1 MNDDELARLHS
12 YLRIPS
18 ISALAEHAS
27 DMEAAVAFMEGE
39 LRDAGAATVE
49 VLRTGGH
56 PFLIAPVAATVDD
69 PTRARTVLVYGHYD
83 VQPVG
88 DPDRWDSPA
97 FEPTERDGYLY
108 ARGASDNKG
117 NFFQILCAVRRLH
130 ESGDLPVN
138 VIFLVDGEEESGGDS
153 AIRWVEAM
161 DPVADVAVIWDGG
174 MVNRGLAAVEC
185 GVRGLIY
192 RRVTVRCGTRDGHSG
207 LFGGAAMNACHVIS
221 DVLAA
226 VRPRAGRVPETL
238 AVGATPVPDDLVA
251 EWERLSDGPTMLA
264 EAGLVPADADAAAE
278 LARRTMVLPS
288 VDVNAVWAGEA
299 DAVKT
304 VIPTVAHAMVSMRV
318 APGQD
323 AAAMARAFDEI
334 LRAAC
339 PDGAEID
346 VEDMGVADPGV
357 MDPDHPAMRAA
368 MAAIGEA
375 TGLPVIAMRTGGTLP
390 IFASMTGR
398 GMPTILTG
406 FTLPDDAIHSPNE
419 RMLIANLGTGV
430 RAAMAMLQ
438 AFAE

>member
-1 MNDDELARLHS
+1 MNDDELARLRA

-18 ISALAEHAS
+18 ISALPEHAP
-27 DMEAAVAFMEGE
+27 DMEAAVAFVEGE
-39 LRDAGAATVE
+39 LRDAGADRVD
-49 VLRTGGH
+49 VLRAGGH
-56 PFLIAPVAATVDD
+56 PFLVATVPATVDD
-69 PTRARTVLVYGHYD
+69 PAAARTVLVYGHYD

-88 DPDRWDSPA
+88 DPDRWDSPP

-117 NFFQILCAVRRLH
+117 NFFQVLCAVRRLH
-130 ESGDLPVN
+130 EAGDLPVT
-138 VIFLVDGEEESGGDS
+138 VVFLVDGEEESGGDS
-153 AIRWVEAM
+153 AIRWVDVM

-174 MVNRGLAAVEC
+174 MVNRETASVES
-185 GVRGLIY
+185 GVRGLVY
-192 RRVTVRCGTRDGHSG
+192 RRVTVQCGTRDGHSG
-207 LFGGAAMNACHVIS
+207 LFGGAAMNACHVLS

-226 VRPRAGRVPETL
+226 VRPREGRLPDALTAG
-238 AVGATPVPDDLVA
+238 VGAVPDGLVA
-251 EWERLSDGPTMLA
+251 EWERLLGGPAMLA
-264 EAGLVPADADAAAE
+264 DAGLVPADGAAADE
-278 LARRTMVLPS
+278 VARRTMVMPS
-288 VDVNAVWAGEA
+288 VDVNAIWAGEA

-323 AAAMARAFDEI
+323 ARTMAGVFDAL

-368 MAAIGEA
+368 MDAIGDA

-390 IFASMTGR
+390 VFASMTRR

-430 RAAMAMLQ
+430 RAAMAMLA

>member
-1 MNDDELARLHS
+1 MNDDELSRLHA

-18 ISALAEHAS
+18 ISALPEHAA

-39 LRDAGAATVE
+39 LREAGAAAVE

-56 PFLIAPVAATVDD
+56 PFLVAPVAATVDD
-69 PTRARTVLVYGHYD
+69 PAAARTVLVYGHYD

-97 FEPTERDGYLY
+97 FEPTVRGEHLY

-130 ESGDLPVN
+130 ASGALPVN
-138 VIFLVDGEEESGGDS
+138 VLFLVDGEEESGGDS

-161 DPVADVAVIWDGG
+161 DPVADVAIIWDGG
-174 MVNRGLAAVEC
+174 MVNRGLASVES
-185 GVRGLIY
+185 GVRGLVY

-207 LFGGAAMNACHVIS
+207 LFGGAAMNACHVLS

-226 VRPRAGRVPETL
+226 VRPRNGRVPEEL
-238 AVGATPVPDDLVA
+238 GVGATGVPDALLE
-251 EWERLSDGPTMLA
+251 EWETLVDGPGMLA
-264 EAGLVPADADAAAE
+264 DAGLVPADADAAAN
-278 LARRTMVLPS
+278 LALRTMVGPS
-288 VDVNAVWAGEA
+288 VDVNAIWAGEA

-304 VIPTVAHAMVSMRV
+304 VIPTVAHAMVSLRV

-323 AAAMARAFDEI
+323 ATAMADAFDAL
-334 LRAAC
+334 LRDAC
-339 PDGAEID
+339 PAGAEVVID
-346 VEDMGVADPGV
+346 DMGVAEPGV
-357 MDPDHPAMRAA
+357 MDPEHPAMRAA
-368 MAAIGEA
+368 MRAITEA
-375 TGLPVIAMRTGGTLP
+375 TELPVITMRTGGTLP
-390 IFASMTGR
+390 IFSAMTGR

-430 RAAMAMLQ
+430 RAAMAMLG
-438 AFAE
+438 ALAE

>member
-1 MNDDELARLHS
+1 MNDHELARLHA

-18 ISALAEHAS
+18 ISALPEHAA
-27 DMEAAVAFMEGE
+27 DMEAAVAFVEGE
-39 LRDAGAATVE
+39 LRDAGAESVE

-56 PFLIAPVAATVDD
+56 PFLVATVPATLDE
-69 PTRARTVLVYGHYD
+69 PAAARTVLVYGHYD

-88 DPDRWDSPA
+88 DPERWDSPA

-117 NFFQILCAVRRLH
+117 NFFQVLCAVRRLH
-130 ESGDLPVN
+130 EAGGLPVN
-138 VIFLVDGEEESGGDS
+138 ITFLVDGEEESGGDS
-153 AIRWVEAM
+153 AIRWVDAM

-174 MVNRGLAAVEC
+174 MVNRDLASVES

-207 LFGGAAMNACHVIS
+207 LFGGAAMNACHVLS

-226 VRPRAGRVPETL
+226 VRPRDGRVPDAL
-238 AVGATPVPDDLVA
+238 AEGVGPVAAELLA
-251 EWERLSDGPTMLA
+251 EWERLVDGPAMLA
-264 EAGLVPADADAAAE
+264 DAGLVPGDAAASTE
-278 LARRTMVLPS
+278 VARRTMAMPS
-288 VDVNAVWAGEA
+288 VDVNAIWAGEA

-323 AAAMARAFDEI
+323 AAAMARAFDAM

-339 PDGAEID
+339 PDGAEIQVD
-346 VEDMGVADPGV
+346 DMGVADPGV

-368 MAAIGEA
+368 MDAIGEA

-390 IFASMTGR
+390 IFASMTAR
-398 GMPTILTG
+398 DMPTILTG

-419 RMLIANLGTGV
+419 RMLITNLGTGV